1 MGGGGVEIAYLGNVT
16 FISSIEISFF
26 FCAKMVPYHFKMM
39 LKKLQGADSKNIY
52 IQGRNFAL
60 LGGAAAPPKE
70 VFAPPKLWLAPP
82 KAGGRSGG
90 DEAVRRLTQKYCYEI
105 IC

>member
-1 MGGGGVEIAYLGNVT
+1 
-16 FISSIEISFF
+16 
-26 FCAKMVPYHFKMM
+26 M
-39 LKKLQGADSKNIY
+39 LF
-52 IQGRNFAL
+52 QGRNLAL
-60 LGGAAAPPKE
+60 LGGAAAPPPKE
-70 VFAPPKLWLAPP
+70 MFAPPPKLWLAPP